1 MAFLLAGV
9 ATMALSLFSETYA
22 KDGIKSLGNLYC
34 QIVGFASY
42 LTIPIYVFCVL
53 NASHVINFIYGSA
66 FLEGAGALG
75 VYATFAGIQTAL
87 GINFTISSLYVIRRQ
102 SVALRSTVEG
112 SILNIGLNLLLI
124 PDFGMMGAIT
134 ATGLVMVYMILRQLK
149 TLTAEMDIAPVFPVI
164 GYCFLYCL
172 IASIPPLIFSWLD
185 SGHLIINLFLYLITL
200 VALLIFVKPFNDEQ
214 RQLFIN
220 VYPKLDHWSK
230 WFFHPSE
237 N

>member
-1 MAFLLAGV
+1 
-9 ATMALSLFSETYA
+9 
-22 KDGIKSLGNLYC
+22 
-34 QIVGFASY
+34 
-42 LTIPIYVFCVL
+42 
-53 NASHVINFIYGSA
+53 
-66 FLEGAGALG
+66 
-75 VYATFAGIQTAL
+75 
-87 GINFTISSLYVIRRQ
+87 
-102 SVALRSTVEG
+102 
-112 SILNIGLNLLLI
+112 
-124 PDFGMMGAIT
+124 
-134 ATGLVMVYMILRQLK
+134 
-149 TLTAEMDIAPVFPVI
+149 MDIAPVFPVI